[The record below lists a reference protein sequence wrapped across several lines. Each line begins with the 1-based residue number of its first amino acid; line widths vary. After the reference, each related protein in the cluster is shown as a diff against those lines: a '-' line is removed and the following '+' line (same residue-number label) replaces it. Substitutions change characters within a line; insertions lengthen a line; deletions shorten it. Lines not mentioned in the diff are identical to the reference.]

1 MQLSSPFI
9 SCILLRFLT
18 WWVDMGVGIQHFVLS
33 LLQDIFEKHNVV
45 FTIGASFGICWGCLG
60 RFAVFLASIV
70 VVNVSL
76 FPEFLT
82 WIHD

>member
-1 MQLSSPFI
+1 
-9 SCILLRFLT
+9 
-18 WWVDMGVGIQHFVLS
+18 MGLGIQYFVLS

-60 RFAVFLASIV
+60 KFAVFLASIV